1 MGQYEILEFLEKCS
15 EPMSV
20 KEIAEGIDDTYH
32 KVCKRIKTLLK
43 HKEVKCIELSQQQG
57 LKRYE
62 KKGVI
67 IELKRRMRLYY
78 I

>member
-1 MGQYEILEFLEKCS
+1 
-15 EPMSV
+15 MSA
-20 KEIAEGIDDTYH
+20 KEIAEGIDDAYH
-32 KVCKRIKTLLK
+32 KVCKRINTLLK
-43 HKEVKCIELSQQQG
+43 HKEVKCIELSQKQA

-62 KKGVI
+62 KKGVV